1 MFLCF
6 SLVASSA
13 WAMPKIAIFFT
24 DRAPLAEE
32 DIENVKKVI
41 HKSLYE
47 LGATFEL
54 VPIEEVAFR
63 FDDEYEFPE
72 SQFRQKR
79 FIIRIFARLRLDSL
93 IVAKLVTE
101 SGTMICKLKFINK
114 REMERLDFDRAKEYP
129 QVSAEGSLTLTEF
142 FKPLLEKILTEKNAG
157 GIHLASIDR
166 SQEGKPKPTR
176 EFFKPRETIF
186 GKNLT

>member
-1 MFLCF
+1 MKHIKIIMFLCF

-32 DIENVKKVI
+32 DIEKVKKVI

-47 LGATFEL
+47 LGATYEL
-54 VPIEEVAFR
+54 VPIEEIAFR

-72 SQFRQKR
+72 SQFQQKR

-93 IVAKLVTE
+93 IVAKLVTVGDKTI
-101 SGTMICKLKFINK
+101 SKLKYIHK
-114 REMERLDFDRAKEYP
+114 SEIEKLDFNKAEEYA
-129 QVSAEGSLTLTEF
+129 VFATE
-142 FKPLLEKILTEKNAG
+142 
-157 GIHLASIDR
+157 
-166 SQEGKPKPTR
+166 
-176 EFFKPRETIF
+176 ETIS
-186 GKNLT
+186 